1 MKGQGKCAGACRE
14 NLCRGWL
21 MSLCI
26 LPFRGI
32 LECQRQGNE
41 DAARIPI
48 FSVGLIG
55 DTIMKMN
62 IRTRITIIVGGGLF
76 ALIMINVIGVL
87 RMMEVNHRLHDM
99 TDVNSVK
106 QRYAINFRGSV
117 HDRSIRVR
125 DYVLQTDPA
134 DRPAT
139 LAEIRE
145 LEAFYADSELLLG
158 QMLAGEVETTQDE
171 RRMIADIESSK
182 VFLTPHINEIISLV
196 DSGQLAQ
203 AYHILM
209 DTARPEFQRWL
220 DRINIYIDYQE
231 ANNQAITDYLL
242 KISNEFQT
250 IMTIITIFSGLLG
263 VLAFVWVIRSVRPLG
278 TVSKALDEIA
288 AGEGDLRVK
297 LEVTTHDEIGMV
309 AQNFNVFIS
318 SLHKI
323 ISTVKGSV
331 VSLSVTSRGL
341 TSSMNAAQEALD
353 KINGD
358 IMRVQD
364 QMNTQSTAVSDVS
377 STIQDIGSKVSDL
390 NQIIEVQTSSV
401 NESVSSVE
409 QMLDNIQSVTDAL
422 GRSTAQFENLSRV
435 SEIGFQK
442 ISEVQSKVMD
452 ISNKSRSMSEANAVI
467 DNIAAQTNLLA
478 MNAAIEAAHAG
489 TAGKGFA
496 VVAGEIRKLAESS
509 SAQSKSI
516 SSALKELVASI
527 SGVVETSQTLSQAFE
542 DVRKAIAFLAE
553 ELKIVQDVME
563 QQSEGNRRV
572 HSSFATIHRLNDQV
586 RSSAAQMA
594 SGSQSIL
601 AKTAD
606 LVEIT
611 EEINTSMSSMT
622 SSAEAIADAVGN
634 VVSLSQTTEQGVQT
648 VKSQVGRFVL

>member
-1 MKGQGKCAGACRE
+1 
-14 NLCRGWL
+14 
-21 MSLCI
+21 
-26 LPFRGI
+26 
-32 LECQRQGNE
+32 
-41 DAARIPI
+41 
-48 FSVGLIG
+48 
-55 DTIMKMN
+55 MKMS
-62 IRTRITIIVGGGLF
+62 IKTRITVIVGGGLL
-76 ALIMINVIGVL
+76 ALIMINIIGVI
-87 RMMEVNHRLHDM
+87 RMMEVNHKLTEM

-125 DYVLQTDPA
+125 DYVLLNDDGQRA
-134 DRPAT
+134 ST
-139 LAEIRE
+139 LSEINE
-145 LEAFYADSELLLG
+145 LEAFYLESERLLNQMMEEDTETSADE
-158 QMLAGEVETTQDE
+158 QRMLA
-171 RRMIADIESSK
+171 DINQSK
-182 VFLTPHINEIISLV
+182 VFLTPSINEIISLV
-196 DSGQLAQ
+196 DRGQRDQ
-203 AYHILM
+203 AYRILM
-209 DTARPEFQRWL
+209 ATARPEFQNWL
-220 DRINIYIDYQE
+220 DKINVYIDYQE
-231 ANNQAITDYLL
+231 ANNQSITSYLL
-242 KISNEFQT
+242 QLSNEFQS
-250 IMTIITIFSGLLG
+250 IMTIITILSGLLG
-263 VLAFVWVIRSVRPLG
+263 VLAFIWVIRSVRPLG
-278 TVSKALDEIA
+278 TVAKALDEIA

-297 LEVTTHDEIGMV
+297 LEVTTQDEIGKV
-309 AQNFNVFIS
+309 AENFNVFIS

-341 TSSMNAAQEALD
+341 TSSMNAAQGALD

-377 STIQDIGSKVSDL
+377 STIQDIGNKVSDL

-467 DNIAAQTNLLA
+467 DNIAAQTNLRA

-553 ELKIVQDVME
+553 ELKIVQDVMDH
-563 QQSEGNRRV
+563 QSEGNRQV

-586 RSSAAQMA
+586 RASAAQMA
-594 SGSQSIL
+594 TGSQSIL

-606 LVEIT
+606 LVDIT
-611 EEINTSMSSMT
+611 EQINTSMSSMT
-622 SSAEAIADAVGN
+622 SSAESIADAVEN
-634 VVSLSQTTEQGVQT
+634 VVSLSKTTEQGVQT